1 MYHFF
6 RFFYDKKNL
15 SPALYPVIRLHFY
28 DILLL
33 IYQIY
38 YYICENNRTKSA
50 YEPIK
55 YFRIVNIH
63 RWNNWY
69 D

>member
-1 MYHFF
+1 MVHM
-6 RFFYDKKNL
+6 D
-15 SPALYPVIRLHFY
+15 VTVCY

>member
-1 MYHFF
+1 MFLF
-6 RFFYDKKNL
+6 SSINRQ
-15 SPALYPVIRLHFY
+15 HFY

-33 IYQIY
+33 IYQLY
-38 YYICENNRTKSA
+38 CYICENNRRKLA
-50 YEPIK
+50 YAPFK